1 MTDRVRAEGIEILL
15 VEDNPGDVY
24 LTLEVLRLGAI
35 RKHVSVAEDGEE
47 ALNFLNRARK
57 FQNAPRP
64 DLIILDLNLPKLDGR
79 EVLDRIKAD
88 PNLRQIPVIILSTSK
103 VERDVTSAYNHHANC
118 YVSKP
123 TDLDDFFDVVRGIEE
138 YWLKCVRLP
147 AAS

>member
-1 MTDRVRAEGIEILL
+1 MRDHVRAEGIEILL

-35 RKHVSVAEDGEE
+35 RKHVSVATDGEE
-47 ALNFLNRARK
+47 ALNFLNRAYE

-79 EVLDRIKAD
+79 EVLERIKAD
-88 PNLRQIPVIILSTSK
+88 PNLQQIPVIILSTSNA
-103 VERDVTSAYNHHANC
+103 ERDVIAAYNHHANC
-118 YVSKP
+118 YLTKP
-123 TDLDDFFDVVRGIEE
+123 TDLDDFFELVREIES

-147 AAS
+147 AA